1 MILLYWLLYVLL
13 QVGHGVQNNCLRGQ
27 ERVIMKLYSQE
38 QGGADELL
46 LYEGDSIDT
55 AMLAVIRCIIAL
67 YYQNVTKSVYFT
79 IKDERGFVIFDSHY
93 DKTGIVNP
101 EWE

>member
-1 MILLYWLLYVLL
+1 MVLFCGRGL
-13 QVGHGVQNNCLRGQ
+13 QNNCLCGQ
-27 ERVIMKLYSQE
+27 ERIIMKLYSQE
-38 QGGADELL
+38 QGVADELL
-46 LYEGDSIDT
+46 LYEGDSIDA
-55 AMLAVIRCIIAL
+55 AMSVVVRRIIAL
-67 YYQNVTKSVYFT
+67 YYQNVAKSVYFT

>member
-1 MILLYWLLYVLL
+1 M
-13 QVGHGVQNNCLRGQ
+13 RQ
-27 ERVIMKLYSQE
+27 ERWVFYEIVQSRTRCC
-38 QGGADELL
+38 DELL
-46 LYEGDSIDT
+46 LYDGSSIDA
-55 AMLAVIRCIIAL
+55 AMLLIIRRIIAL
-67 YYQNVTKSVYFT
+67 YYQNVTKNVYFT

>member
-1 MILLYWLLYVLL
+1 
-13 QVGHGVQNNCLRGQ
+13 
-27 ERVIMKLYSQE
+27 MKLYSQE
-38 QGGADELL
+38 QGVADELL
-46 LYEGDSIDT
+46 LYECDSIDA
-55 AMLAVIRCIIAL
+55 AMSVVVRRIIAL

>member
-1 MILLYWLLYVLL
+1 
-13 QVGHGVQNNCLRGQ
+13 
-27 ERVIMKLYSQE
+27 MKLHSQE
-38 QGGADELL
+38 QGVADELL
-46 LYEGDSIDT
+46 LYDWSSIDA
-55 AMLAVIRCIIAL
+55 AMLLIIRRIIAL

>member
-1 MILLYWLLYVLL
+1 MLFCGCGL
-13 QVGHGVQNNCLRGQ
+13 QNNCLRGQ

-46 LYEGDSIDT
+46 LYEGDSIDA
-55 AMLAVIRCIIAL
+55 AMLAVIRRIIAL

-93 DKTGIVNP
+93 NKTGIVNP

>member
-38 QGGADELL
+38 QGGEDELL
-46 LYEGDSIDT
+46 LYEGDSIDA
-55 AMLAVIRCIIAL
+55 AMLMVVCRIIAL

>member
-1 MILLYWLLYVLL
+1 MVLFCGRGL
-13 QVGHGVQNNCLRGQ
+13 QNNCLRGQ
-27 ERVIMKLYSQE
+27 ERDIMKLYSQE

-46 LYEGDSIDT
+46 LYEGDNIDA
-55 AMLAVIRCIIAL
+55 AMLAVIRRIISL